1 MKKKKTKV
9 QPVAKV
15 KAIDCASAV
24 ARFNDFIDN
33 FLKGKAKEELTH
45 HLSECKTCFERLEF
59 EQMLKSKI
67 RHLPKDNKNTSL
79 LKRIEKLLASR

>member
-1 MKKKKTKV
+1 MKKKKIE
-9 QPVAKV
+9 V

-33 FLKGKAKEELTH
+33 YLKGRAKEELTH

-59 EQMLKSKI
+59 EQMLKSKV
-67 RHLPKDNKNTSL
+67 RDLPKDGRNASL
-79 LKRIEKLLASR
+79 MKRIEKLLAAR